1 MEKVGIGVSSCLLG
15 EKVRYDG
22 GHKHDHYIT
31 DTLGNFF
38 DFVPVCP
45 EVEYGLPIPRE
56 PMHLAGNAD
65 DPRLV
70 TIRTGIDHTRGMK
83 QWAETKL
90 DELAQKNIFGFIF
103 KTRSPSSG
111 MRGVRVYREGAQPL
125 YTGVG
130 IFAAAFMRRFP
141 LIPVEDDGRLHDPSL
156 RENFIERVFVL
167 KRWQEMTGTNNSIG
181 DLVNFHTRH
190 KLLVMAHSPRH
201 LSLLGKIVGDAKLF
215 TPAVHSSYLTILME
229 GLRLIATTRKNRNV
243 LDHIM
248 GYFKKNL
255 DEHEKKELRDIIA
268 RYHQG
273 YIPLIV
279 PVTLLNHYVLKY
291 QQTYLA
297 NQYYLNP
304 HPIELMLRN
313 HV

>member
-31 DTLGNFF
+31 DTLGSFF
-38 DFVPVCP
+38 NFVPVCP

-70 TIRTGIDHTRGMK
+70 TIRTGIDLTRGMK

-90 DELAQKNIFGFIF
+90 DELAGKNIFGFIF
-103 KTRSPSSG
+103 KTKSPSSG
-111 MRGVRVYREGAQPL
+111 MRGVRVYREGTQPL

-167 KRWQEMTGTNNSIG
+167 KRWQEMTGKNNSMG
-181 DLVNFHTRH
+181 NLVDFHTRH

-201 LSLLGKIVGDAKLF
+201 LSLLGKIVGDAKEF
-215 TPAVHSSYLTILME
+215 SPAIHSSYLAILME
-229 GLRLIATTRKNRNV
+229 GLRLIATTKKNRNV

-248 GYFKKNL
+248 GYFKKKL
-255 DEHEKKELRDIIA
+255 DEREKKEMRDIIV

-279 PVTLLNHYVLKY
+279 PVTLLNHYVLKFE
-291 QQTYLA
+291 QTYLA